1 MRNRYTGERELP
13 TIVPCP
19 VPVMKGSLNLEIL
32 IESVDGV
39 RMEDMNFTLR
49 FYTWGSALK
58 FSLGKEQLYK
68 AKGRY
73 YARLNERDFRNGWL
87 MCDVEIRES
96 NEGDCGC
103 FVKPLL
109 LRCNTGLIL
118 NGGSNSPCPTDSYH
132 EGWMNG
138 YKVQF
143 RLADVLP
150 LPDIEI
156 PDKAIAEVIDSMKNA
171 NVLGYFT
178 HESLLKEQEVASVA
192 FVGDVKDA
200 HTYFYYVPGTEPDG
214 YQPGWNDMS
223 AVLGTYDLTA
233 DQISIYDFHLLTEY
247 NVSHNHVHTT
257 RVFSTDWGVT
267 TRYYKEFP
275 DWTEGKTYTACSK
288 VNMAGYT
295 EHSFMANRDTKEA
308 PFKVVEDTNEFSF
321 EEAIVLVPKEY
332 RFPGMKVTFI
342 NSMTHQAETWYFK
355 GGTWENVGNWQKIDF
370 GVGEDQITAEEAFR
384 EKFETMELTADRA
397 IADEHGNRIPD
408 TYVRREA
415 VTNYIRSIYQE
426 LFITYPPNIMEG
438 YITPEMLS
446 EAVKDML
453 AASGATITN
462 LPDEED
468 LTDVHGVLKLKDKD
482 YNPNTYSGFGRKIL
496 RKNMVNG
503 VNVLTQRMIS
513 KPNTIYVIQYDYDLQ
528 GTEITVP
535 ENCVLDFQGGIS
547 NGTIIHNNTLYS
559 GNISYRNVNLYGKCY
574 NEFNEEITLY
584 KFNKVPKNTK
594 LCATVES
601 FDNLERL
608 VQNAYHCGIN
618 NTIIIIRGNYNPET
632 ENIDKTQDLESLFKW
647 VKEHNISVEGIKF
660 HIDESMNFNSAP
672 YNTTSYIDKYFNFV
686 KSVTELANKYIVYD
700 KIWIINEHDAIFS
713 LNDLFSIW
721 KNNIDSFVSY
731 GKTINK
737 ESWISFAGYFA
748 IQRNNNHFNYN
759 ISVNYYPCITKFK
772 KELSYNKDI
781 VKPIVDELT
790 YFKSRTKNKE
800 FIISECGTK
809 PIEGALISPQN
820 WRIQGEYDYD
830 IFDIFYGLIRK
841 VIDNSQIDIFCIW
854 YIERMDEENARNI
867 VYNHLIL

>member
-19 VPVMKGSLNLEIL
+19 VPVMKGSLNLEVL

-68 AKGRY
+68 AKGHY

-87 MCDVEIRES
+87 MCDVEIRER
-96 NEGDCGC
+96 NEGECGC

-156 PDKAIAEVIDSMKNA
+156 PDKAISEVIDSMKNA

-192 FVGDVKDA
+192 FVGVKEA
-200 HTYFYYVPGTEPDG
+200 HPYFYYVPGTEPDG

-370 GVGEDQITAEEAFR
+370 GVGEDQLTAEEAFR
-384 EKFETMELTADRA
+384 EKFEMPKLTADMA

-415 VTNYIRSIYQE
+415 VANYIRSIYNE
-426 LFITYPPNIMEG
+426 LFVANPPLIIDG

-468 LTDVHGVLKLKDKD
+468 LSTIHGVLKFANKR
-482 YNPNTYSGFGRKIL
+482 YNPGAYSGLGRQYL
-496 RKNMVNG
+496 RKNQVAG
-503 VNVLTQRMIS
+503 ANVLTQSMMQW
-513 KPNTIYVIQYDYDLQ
+513 PDTIYIIQYDYQLQGETLNIPSGCVLKFEGGSIEGGILTTDGVTLVEGNPVLPEVTLQ
-528 GTEITVP
+528 GT
-535 ENCVLDFQGGIS
+535 FQRVED
-547 NGTIIHNNTLYS
+547 GT
-559 GNISYRNVNLYGKCY
+559 C
-574 NEFNEEITLY
+574 
-584 KFNKVPKNTK
+584 
-594 LCATVES
+594 
-601 FDNLERL
+601 
-608 VQNAYHCGIN
+608 
-618 NTIIIIRGNYNPET
+618 
-632 ENIDKTQDLESLFKW
+632 
-647 VKEHNISVEGIKF
+647 
-660 HIDESMNFNSAP
+660 
-672 YNTTSYIDKYFNFV
+672 
-686 KSVTELANKYIVYD
+686 
-700 KIWIINEHDAIFS
+700 
-713 LNDLFSIW
+713 
-721 KNNIDSFVSY
+721 
-731 GKTINK
+731 
-737 ESWISFAGYFA
+737 
-748 IQRNNNHFNYN
+748 
-759 ISVNYYPCITKFK
+759 
-772 KELSYNKDI
+772 
-781 VKPIVDELT
+781 LT
-790 YFKSRTKNKE
+790 
-800 FIISECGTK
+800 
-809 PIEGALISPQN
+809 
-820 WRIQGEYDYD
+820 
-830 IFDIFYGLIRK
+830 K
-841 VIDNSQIDIFCIW
+841 VIFI
-854 YIERMDEENARNI
+854 
-867 VYNHLIL
+867 